1 MPKIVYADGKS
12 RDITLDELAAMEAAR
27 QEAERSYWFNTRYDT
42 AVDTEIRKRYTV
54 SQEFAILRQR
64 DEKPEEYAVYFAYCE
79 ECKAYVKEQRAAAAE
94 EVTV

>member
-1 MPKIVYADGKS
+1 MKKYVNGKYI
-12 RDITLDELAAMEAAR
+12 DLTPEELFAMEAAR
-27 QEAERSYWFNTRYDT
+27 QEAERSYWLNTSYDN

-64 DEKPEEYAVYFAYCE
+64 NEKPEEYAVYFAYCE
-79 ECKAYVKEQRAAAAE
+79 ECKAYVKDQRAAAAE